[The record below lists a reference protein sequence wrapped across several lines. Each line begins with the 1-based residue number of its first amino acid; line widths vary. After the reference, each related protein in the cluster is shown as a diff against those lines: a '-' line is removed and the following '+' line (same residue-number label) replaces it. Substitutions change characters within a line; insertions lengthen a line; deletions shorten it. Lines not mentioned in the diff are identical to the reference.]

1 MAHVQKIILE
11 DLKVLHTSNKL
22 ISGKVLILNYQV
34 YEVTRKLLSKILYQV
49 AFPVS
54 HNRRTTH

>member
-34 YEVTRKLLSKILYQV
+34 YEVTRKLLSEILYQV